1 MAGSLASDSSRTLSA
16 DNTRK
21 STMNGGGGG
30 PSPLLL
36 QALSA
41 SPHDF
46 LQPGSNLHDAAL
58 VMAKQYLDP
67 LAAVFS
73 GKEKQNQGEKKSD
86 VLEKIYLEGF
96 DVDQVWEQVKI
107 VVDAVESG
115 VGERKAVS
123 PVGEELVNGKKR
135 KAAHFDED
143 GGNSESESDSGAE
156 DSLEYEQVPED
167 ELDQEVPESD
177 SDDEDEGGVRFPDE
191 DDQIDIR
198 SSADGE
204 EVEALEDEEDEGGE
218 EAEEAEEYTEDI
230 HGLNDGFFS
239 IDDFNRQT
247 EFLEL
252 QDMRGGPENSDD
264 EEEAIDYDQD
274 PATLGGDEDEDDAPL
289 KGKAAKDD
297 YEESDDDLVGED
309 QENAN
314 DLMYEDFFAPP
325 PRKASNRNRMPHEK
339 KSWKQAPIKRS
350 SKEGEGDFTAIKNDM
365 DRVRRDLFDDDEEN
379 GSDIDMSADPSDP
392 LSRRSSHEKRQAALT
407 EQIRALEAANVAKRE
422 WTLSG
427 EARANSRPL
436 NSLLEEDL
444 EFERSGKPVPVIT
457 QEVTEGLEDMIKRR
471 ILASD
476 FDEVIRRRPDDVSG
490 KVRRGRIELDDSKAT
505 EGLAEIYEKEH
516 LRAIDPENNPTAK
529 NEKLAKEHAEIE
541 QLFAEVNRNLD
552 SLTSWHYTPKPPKAS
567 LSIVADVA
575 AISMEEA
582 QPTAAAG
589 GTLAANISMLAPQ
602 EVYAPHKG
610 KAILPVGGG
619 SGREIVTKGGAAIST
634 REMTREDKQRRR
646 RREKEK
652 IRKKNATEG
661 NKGGAN
667 AKEGSKKDVMD
678 SLRKG
683 GVKVIGKQGE
693 QRNID
698 GGLVKEKARG
708 NGSSGLKL

>member
-41 SPHDF
+41 SPHEF
-46 LQPGSNLHDAAL
+46 LQPGANLHNAAL

-67 LAAVFS
+67 LAAVFA
-73 GKEKQNQGEKKSD
+73 GKEKQNQSGKKPD

-115 VGERKAVS
+115 VGERKAIG
-123 PVGEELVNGKKR
+123 PVHDEAIVNGKKR
-135 KAAHFDED
+135 KAAHFDEEEE
-143 GGNSESESDSGAE
+143 NNESSAESDAE
-156 DSLEYEQVPED
+156 NSLEYEEVPEE
-167 ELDQEVPESD
+167 ELDQEVPDSDSD
-177 SDDEDEGGVRFPDE
+177 SDDEDEGGVQFRDE
-191 DDQIDIR
+191 YDQMDVGSGAEEIDEG
-198 SSADGE
+198 A
-204 EVEALEDEEDEGGE
+204 EEDEQ
-218 EAEEAEEYTEDI
+218 AEEYTEDV

-247 EFLEL
+247 ELLEL

-264 EEEAIDYDQD
+264 EEEGIDYNQD
-274 PATLGGDEDEDDAPL
+274 PATLGGDEENEEDAPL
-289 KGKAAKDD
+289 KEKASKDD
-297 YEESDDDLVGED
+297 YEESDDDLDGDD

-325 PRKASNRNRMPHEK
+325 PRKASNRNRTPHEK
-339 KSWKQAPIKRS
+339 KSWKQAPVKRPAGD
-350 SKEGEGDFTAIKNDM
+350 EDDDFTTIENDM
-365 DRVRRDLFDDDEEN
+365 DRVRRDLFDDEEED
-379 GSDIDMSADPSDP
+379 GSDVDMAVDPSDP
-392 LSRRSSHEKRQAALT
+392 LSRRSSHEKRQAALI
-407 EQIRALEAANVAKRE
+407 EQIRALETANVAKRE

-427 EARANSRPL
+427 EARANNRPL

-529 NEKLAKEHAEIE
+529 DEKLSKEHAEIE
-541 QLFAEVNRNLD
+541 ELFADVNRKLD

-589 GTLAANISMLAPQ
+589 GMLAANISMLAPQ

-610 KAILPVGGG
+610 KAILSVGGG

-634 REMTREDKQRRR
+634 REMTRDDKQRRR

-652 IRKKNATEG
+652 IRKKNTAEG